1 MMRAERFATTQRSDP
16 FRVAPGLWC
25 EIDRETVLVHQAI
38 EGIDGREQIVPIRPG
53 WSVAFGPYR
62 ISVDS
67 R

>member
-1 MMRAERFATTQRSDP
+1 MRADRFAPNQRPGP

-25 EIDRETVLVHQAI
+25 ELDREKVLVHQAI
-38 EGIDGREQIVPIRPG
+38 EGIDSREQIVPIPPG
-53 WSVAFGPYR
+53 YTVAFGPYR